1 MAAPLGR
8 VIIDTDPGVDD
19 TLALLLL
26 LAARPEE
33 VEILLISVT
42 YGNVEVQS
50 CLRNVVALFHVI
62 QKELEWRKSKGLP
75 EGFDAAKSSKPL
87 VAVGADHPLEDELL
101 MADYF
106 HGIDG
111 LAGVHTTHPHLSPS
125 DTWKALFHPSP
136 ADDASAQ
143 EVSQALTDD
152 SKSLL
157 FTPSRAPAHKEILR
171 LLRESPPD
179 SITIVAVGPLTN
191 LALAAAE
198 DPETFL
204 RVKEVVV
211 MGGAIE
217 VEGNVTPVAEF
228 NTYADAVATARVF
241 ALTSPN
247 PTSTMPPIPGKLATL
262 DAYPPKLSRKLNL
275 TLFPLD
281 VTSPHLLR
289 RSVLRG
295 VVDPLIKDGSPL
307 AEWASAFVEK
317 TLQKIESLTSK
328 QADPGMEL
336 HDPLCIWYILTRREP
351 SWMLAPKAPEDIR
364 VETSGQWTRG
374 MHVVDRRNRRKIG
387 ATELIQ
393 VKSPGAIDI
402 SNPMDS
408 IHLTSSIPDPDQS
421 TGPTS
426 DHGGWLHVNNGNRI
440 NRVISTPGED
450 AFAPYLLKRVFG

>member
-1 MAAPLGR
+1 MAPLSR

-26 LAARPEE
+26 LAAKPEE

-42 YGNVEVQS
+42 YGNVEAQS

-62 QKELEWRKSKGLP
+62 EKELEWRRSQGLP
-75 EGFDAAKSSKPL
+75 EGFEAMKASKPL

-106 HGIDG
+106 HGVDG

-143 EVSQALTDD
+143 QVAGTLGDD
-152 SKSLL
+152 FKPLL
-157 FTPSRAPAHKEILR
+157 FTPSRAPAYKEILR
-171 LLRESPPD
+171 LLRENPPD
-179 SITIVAVGPLTN
+179 TITIVAVGPLTN

-211 MGGAIE
+211 MGGAID

-247 PTSTMPPIPGKLATL
+247 PASTMPPIPGKLSTL
-262 DAYPPKLSRKLNL
+262 EAYPAKLSKTLSL

-289 RSVLRG
+289 RSLLQDKAG
-295 VVDPLIKDGSPL
+295 QLTKDGSPL
-307 AEWASAFVEK
+307 AEWTSAFIQK
-317 TLQKIESLTSK
+317 TLLKIESLTRK

-336 HDPLCIWYILTRREP
+336 HDPLCIWYVLTRREP

-374 MHVVDRRNRRKIG
+374 MHVIDRRNRRKIG
-387 ATELIQ
+387 ATEPVQ

-402 SNPMDS
+402 SNPMES
-408 IHLTSSIPDPDQS
+408 IHLTSAVLDPDQS

-426 DHGGWLHVNNGNRI
+426 DNGGWLHVNSGNRI
-440 NRVISTPGED
+440 NRIISTPGED
-450 AFAPYLLKRVFG
+450 AFAPYLMKRLFG